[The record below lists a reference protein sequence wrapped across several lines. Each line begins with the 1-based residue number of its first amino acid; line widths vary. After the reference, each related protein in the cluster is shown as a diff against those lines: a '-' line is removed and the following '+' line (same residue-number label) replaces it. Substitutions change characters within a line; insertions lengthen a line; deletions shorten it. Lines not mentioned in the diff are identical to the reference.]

1 MRNLIHARNLIVG
14 GLVVFLALFAMGQ
27 VFDAQP
33 GRPARFTIVTGQP
46 DLTGQPVAYV
56 LDTKTGEVWSRGRDS
71 EAFYEPKVSNAGDPN
86 RPVF

>member
-1 MRNLIHARNLIVG
+1 MRNPLHARNLIVG

-27 VFDAQP
+27 VFDAYP

-56 LDTKTGEVWSRGRDS
+56 LDTTTGQVWSGSRHS
-71 EAFYEPKVSNAGDPN
+71 KAFFDPKVDPN
-86 RPVF
+86 VSRILR